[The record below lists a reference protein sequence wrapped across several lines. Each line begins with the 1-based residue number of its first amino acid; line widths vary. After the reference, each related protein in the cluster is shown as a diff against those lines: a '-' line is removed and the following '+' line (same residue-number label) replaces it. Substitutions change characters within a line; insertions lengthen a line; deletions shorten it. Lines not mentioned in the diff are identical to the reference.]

1 MIIPE
6 DIPGKENKEN
16 IKAATAEIP
25 VSKSTLAVHTIMASI
40 NSSDIFQI
48 ALRRRM
54 HLLIIVLGAVVLAFI
69 FSGET
74 FIKPKFKSTAIVYPV
89 NIIPYSMESPTEQ
102 LLQLFHSAD
111 VRTLMVQR
119 FNLAKHYEI
128 NSGTKSALTKLN
140 NSYDENILVRKTEY
154 ESIRIDITDINPDT
168 ASSMVNG
175 LINCVD
181 KKARL
186 LQREKTKEVVKIFS
200 DQLSVKQKQIDSL
213 EAINNLLRV
222 RYGLLDYKSQAKE
235 ATKSYLKLVSSG
247 ASKDKLRD
255 VDSMLRNL
263 EEKGGA
269 QIAVT
274 EQLDGLRESYNGIK
288 SDYDK
293 AISDLTK
300 ELTYSNVVT
309 KPFPADSKCYPV
321 RSLIVVV
328 TAISAFLFGL
338 ILFVFLDR
346 RSTKSNASADQA

>member
-6 DIPGKENKEN
+6 DIPVKKSKEN
-16 IKAATAEIP
+16 IKTAHQEIP

-40 NSSDIFQI
+40 NSSDIFRI
-48 ALRRRM
+48 ALRRRL
-54 HLLIIVLGAVVLAFI
+54 HLLIIVIGAVVLAFI

-119 FNLAKHYEI
+119 FDLAKHYDI
-128 NSGTKSALTKLN
+128 NSNSKASLTRLN

-154 ESIRIDITDINPDT
+154 ESIKIDITDVNPDT
-168 ASSMVNG
+168 ACKMVNG
-175 LINCVD
+175 LIDCVD
-181 KKARL
+181 RKARL

-200 DQLSVKQKQIDSL
+200 DQLAVKQNQIDSL
-213 EAINNLLRV
+213 ETINNLLRV

-235 ATKSYLKLVSSG
+235 ATKSYLKLVSTG
-247 ASKDKLRD
+247 ASKEKLRD

-269 QIAVT
+269 QISVT

-288 SDYDK
+288 SEYDK

-321 RSLIVVV
+321 RSLIVIV
-328 TAISAFLFGL
+328 TAFSAFFLGL
-338 ILFVFLDR
+338 LLFVFLDR
-346 RSTKSNASADQA
+346 RSTKSNAGADQA